1 MKKNVEKKYRIDP
14 IIVNNYVNAINS
26 LTEPMTEIKAQI
38 NDLSEPLKLLSDT
51 VNKTMEPVKKV
62 NIQISETMKPVYESI
77 NKMSEEIKKLSN
89 MYSNEQTKIMTNSIK
104 QIMESNNGIITSRLI
119 EPLNIS
125 KQYLSDLTEN
135 NEIEKIM
142 RGIYISTDVFED
154 SFYSFQSKYKKAIF
168 SHMNAFYFY
177 DMTEEFPYRFTVTVP
192 KNYHVDNVNEKCD
205 VFYVSDDIYELGLC
219 KIETPNGNMIRT
231 YDLERSICDI
241 IKSKN
246 RMDFEQVKKV
256 IRTYIK
262 SNKKDM
268 VRLSEYSEKMGIK
281 KQVMEMVGML
291 SE

>member
-1 MKKNVEKKYRIDP
+1 MKKEIEEKYKLDS
-14 IIVNNYVNAINS
+14 VVVKNYVDAVNS
-26 LTEPMTEIKAQI
+26 LTEPMVKIKEQI
-38 NDLSEPLKLLSDT
+38 KDLSEPLLKFSNVIDEA
-51 VNKTMEPVKKV
+51 V
-62 NIQISETMKPVYESI
+62 KPVYDSI
-77 NKMSEEIKKLSN
+77 NKMSKEIKKLSD
-89 MYSNEQTKIMTNSIK
+89 MYSNDQTKIMINSIK
-104 QIMESNNGIITSRLI
+104 QIMEENNGIITSRLI

-125 KQYLSDLTEN
+125 KQYLSSLKES

-142 RGIYISTDVFED
+142 RGIYISTDVFDD

-177 DMTEEFPYRFTVTVP
+177 GMTEEFPYNFTVTVP
-192 KNYHVDNVNEKCD
+192 QNYHVDNVNEKCD

-219 KIETPNGNMIRT
+219 KMETPNGNVIRT

-241 IKSKN
+241 IKSKK

-256 IRTYIK
+256 IKKYIK

-268 VRLSEYSEKMGIK
+268 IKLSEYSEKMGIK
-281 KQVMEMVGML
+281 EQVMEMVGML